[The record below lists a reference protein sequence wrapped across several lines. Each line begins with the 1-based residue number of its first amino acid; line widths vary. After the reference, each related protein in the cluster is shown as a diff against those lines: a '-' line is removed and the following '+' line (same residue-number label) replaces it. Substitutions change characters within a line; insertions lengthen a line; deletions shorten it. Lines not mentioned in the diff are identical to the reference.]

1 MLRSIQYFLIVCSI
15 VALCAET
22 GLSGPPG
29 KRGRSYPL
37 VYGATGRP
45 YGPTQSHYQYER
57 RYGRP
62 WHGGGS
68 GRVYS
73 ASGRAVSYPGY
84 SFYVG
89 NPYYAPAYY
98 GWGAPGFGVSW
109 GGYNGFF
116 YPQFAPWG
124 YLSYQAYPDAM
135 PPSVAEFGQ
144 SGTIVDDAVANANAN
159 PNVNAPLFQ
168 PIPQLDPIDQV
179 LNANNLNDDEPKRH
193 VAAKPFTAIELE
205 RSRRFEARGD
215 QKFALT
221 NYLGASENY
230 ENAMREAPGLASP
243 RYRNA
248 ITLAARSRFDEAV
261 EELKAAVSIDSTW
274 LFSPVT
280 LDEMF
285 GPRNEGE
292 KQRVKTRVAEWA
304 SRDVRDPNRLFL
316 LGSLLYLDGDSR
328 SKNLIESAIRFSGS
342 QEHLVAFLLPQLDQ
356 VEQLPNPTPTAVV
369 ADQDAIP
376 QNDPESAP
384 LTEPDSEALS
394 FPTEENSSIIP
405 PLPGDVDPVETS
417 SPEPTLGDSKDGPLL
432 LPAP

>member
-1 MLRSIQYFLIVCSI
+1 MFRSIQYFLIICSI
-15 VALCAET
+15 VAFCAET

-45 YGPTQSHYQYER
+45 YGPTQAHYQYEL

-62 WHGGGS
+62 WYGGGS

-89 NPYYAPAYY
+89 NPYYVPAYY

-124 YLSYQAYPDAM
+124 YLSYQSAYPYAQ

-144 SGTIVDDAVANANAN
+144 SGTIVDDAIADANG
-159 PNVNAPLFQ
+159 NVPLFQ
-168 PIPQLDPIDQV
+168 PIPQQDPIDQV
-179 LNANNLNDDEPKRH
+179 LNANQANAQGPKRH
-193 VAAKPFTAIELE
+193 IVAKPFTEIELE

-261 EELKAAVSIDSTW
+261 EELKSAISIDSTW
-274 LFSPVT
+274 LYAPVT

-285 GPRNEGE
+285 GPHNEGE

-316 LGSLLYLDGDSR
+316 LGGLLYLDGDSR
-328 SKNLIESAIRFSGS
+328 SKNLIESAIRFNGS

-356 VEQLPNPTPTAVV
+356 AEQIPNLPAAAV
-369 ADQDAIP
+369 ADQEAIP
-376 QNDPESAP
+376 QNEPETVAP
-384 LTEPDSEALS
+384 VSETDSDSLS
-394 FPTEENSSIIP
+394 FPAEENSSIIP
-405 PLPGDVDPVETS
+405 PLPDEVDPVETS
-417 SPEPTLGDSKDGPLL
+417 SPEPASDDSGNGPLL
-432 LPAP
+432 PPAP